1 MNRPLHSLSIFI
13 GAGALAG
20 ALLVGPTV
28 RIAAQTKPAGTTA
41 APKPWPDAK
50 TLEKRRADAQARKL
64 FASPDPLPIT
74 LTANFKA
81 VQSDRNPESTKTFP
95 ASLTFL
101 SDAGAPVTVALEIR
115 TRGHARRSFN
125 TCDFAP
131 LRLEFT
137 KAQVKGTVFDDQRA
151 IKLGTH
157 CREGVKVF
165 EQYVM
170 REYAAYRIYNLITP
184 QSFRARLAKV
194 TYVDAASKKTLATRF
209 GLFIEDDDD
218 VAERNGGRITS
229 EQAALVRL
237 DRDAFTRMT
246 LFEYMIGN
254 LDMSLVALH
263 NIRLLQVP
271 AGTVYPVPYDFDYSG
286 LADTTYSQ
294 PPPGLGVTTV
304 KDRVFRGPC
313 RTDLELAPFLEQ
325 FRGIRPELRT
335 LYDSLP
341 EMDAGSKDRALKYL
355 DGFYKTLD
363 DPASV
368 KKAFLNNPPCLK
380 RGLM

>member
-1 MNRPLHSLSIFI
+1 MNDLLRIAVKVFS
-13 GAGALAG
+13 
-20 ALLVGPTV
+20 ALLIAIALGMPAAKM
-28 RIAAQTKPAGTTA
+28 AAQTLAGQTGG
-41 APKPWPDAK
+41 PKPWPDAK
-50 TLEKRRADAQARKL
+50 TMEKRRADAAARKL
-64 FASPDPLPIT
+64 FTSADPLAIT

-81 VQSDRNPESTKTFP
+81 VQNDRNPESTKTFP
-95 ASLTFL
+95 ATISFAAE
-101 SDAGAPVTVALEIR
+101 SGAPVNVDVQIR

-131 LRLEFT
+131 LRVEFP
-137 KAQVKGTVFDDQRA
+137 KPDVKGTVFDQQHA

-157 CREGVKVF
+157 CREGVKLF

-194 TYVDAASKKTLATRF
+194 TYVDVMSKKPLSTRF
-209 GLFIEDDDD
+209 GVFIEDDDD

-229 EQAALVRL
+229 ERAALARL
-237 DRDAFTRMT
+237 DKDAFTRMT

-254 LDMSLVALH
+254 LDMSVIAQH
-263 NIRLLQVP
+263 NVRLLQTP
-271 AGTVYPVPYDFDYSG
+271 DGPVYPVPYDFDYSG
-286 LADTTYSQ
+286 LADTTYAQ
-294 PPPGLGVTTV
+294 PPPGLGITTV

-313 RTDLELAPFLEQ
+313 RSEAELAPLLDQ
-325 FRGIRPELRT
+325 FRAIRAELPKV
-335 LYDSLP
+335 YEALP

-363 DPASV
+363 NPATV
-368 KKAFLNNPPCLK
+368 KKAFVNPPPCLK
-380 RGLM
+380 SGLM